1 MNQKARTFFERMCG
15 VWARLTGRSSAP
27 ETLHW
32 HGNSPSP
39 TMFTENEE
47 PYDSLMVEFVGGPFD
62 GHCELLHP
70 TERSARLFIPVSRAI
85 LKMLDGETANWEDPP
100 TSMALYELEKTGT
113 NYWYRFC
120 YPAPPQPR
128 SLYLH

>member
-1 MNQKARTFFERMCG
+1 MNQKARTFLDRMCAI
-15 VWARLTGRSSAP
+15 WARVTGRPQVA
-27 ETLHW
+27 EALQW
-32 HGNSPSP
+32 HGHSQNDSPAMESD
-39 TMFTENEE
+39 E
-47 PYDSLMVEFVGGPFD
+47 PFDSLMVEFVGGPFD

-100 TSMALYELEKTGT
+100 TSMALYELEKTGA

-120 YPAPPQPR
+120 YPAPPQTR
-128 SLYLH
+128 SLYL